1 MPSPSITAPDAS
13 VRVRRAVES
22 AKAPIS
28 LKALA
33 KQTRVPHVELK
44 AILAAD
50 LETRAIF
57 RWPEVRGQQRFWVAS
72 PDAMV
77 RDRILAVGSECA
89 VPASALAAQVK
100 KRMPAYPVK
109 LIVAAVQQLLR
120 DKELRKYR
128 SFGRGGPLLGREGHI
143 RAYAA
148 AARHAIAGILGTLS
162 AAGAGPEDLSSFHEI
177 AVAGQAILGVDT
189 LSSASR
195 ADSKAGRSQDWP
207 PREDGAAVSNSSV
220 GTAILNAMA
229 RIEPSHT
236 APVSLLELRAAL
248 PHVTKQALDQ
258 AALALRRERR
268 IFLSQHDFPQGL
280 SPEDRASLID
290 GQDGAFYVAITLR
303 GQ

>member
-1 MPSPSITAPDAS
+1 MPSTSITATEAS
-13 VRVRRAVES
+13 VRVRRAVEL

-33 KQTRVPHVELK
+33 KQTRVPDVELK

-50 LETRAIF
+50 LEKRMIY
-57 RWPEVRGQQRFWVAS
+57 RWPEVRGQQRFWGGS

-77 RDRILAVGSECA
+77 RERILAVGSECA

-109 LIVAAVQQLLR
+109 LIAAAVQQLLR

-148 AARHAIAGILGTLS
+148 AARHAIAAILDTLS
-162 AAGAGPEDLSSFHEI
+162 AAGAGPEVT
-177 AVAGQAILGVDT
+177 VAGQAILGADT
-189 LSSASR
+189 LSSA
-195 ADSKAGRSQDWP
+195 P
-207 PREDGAAVSNSSV
+207 PREDAAAVPDSSV

-248 PHVTKQALDQ
+248 PHVTKQTLDQ
-258 AALALRRERR
+258 AALALRTQRR

-280 SPEDRASLID
+280 SPEERASLID

>member
-1 MPSPSITAPDAS
+1 MPSTSITATEAS
-13 VRVRRAVES
+13 VRVRRAVEL

-33 KQTRVPHVELK
+33 KQTRVPDVELK

-50 LETRAIF
+50 LEKRMIY
-57 RWPEVRGQQRFWVAS
+57 RWPEVRGQQRFWGGS

-77 RDRILAVGSECA
+77 RERILAVGSECA

-109 LIVAAVQQLLR
+109 LIAAAVQQLLR

-148 AARHAIAGILGTLS
+148 AARHAIAAILDTLS
-162 AAGAGPEDLSSFHEI
+162 AAGARPEDLSSCHELT
-177 AVAGQAILGVDT
+177 VAGQANLAADT
-189 LSSASR
+189 LSSA
-195 ADSKAGRSQDWP
+195 P
-207 PREDGAAVSNSSV
+207 PREDGAAVPDSSV

-248 PHVTKQALDQ
+248 PHVTKQTLDQ
-258 AALALRRERR
+258 AALALRTQRR

-280 SPEDRASLID
+280 SPEERASLID

-303 GQ
+303 SQ